1 MTVQWLGQ
9 AGILFRT
16 ADRTIMVDPYLS
28 DSVEKINPANYR
40 RVPVAQELFQIKP
53 DILIFTHNHL
63 DHYDPET
70 VTHFLNSTDHI
81 TVLAPASV
89 WVEVRKFGG
98 SHNYVQFNAGTEW
111 SEPGVHFRAVPA
123 THSDPYAIGVV
134 MEAEGRRYY
143 HTGDTLYDSHVIQ
156 AIGQEID
163 VVFLPINGVG
173 NNMNPMD
180 AARFVR
186 AIGARKA
193 VPIHFGLFDAID
205 PADFDC
211 ENKVIPQIYQQIP
224 L

>member
-1 MTVQWLGQ
+1 MTAQWLGQ

-16 ADRTIMVDPYLS
+16 ADLTIMVDPYLS
-28 DSVEKINPANYR
+28 NSVEKIDPDKYR
-40 RVPVAQELFQIKP
+40 RIPVARELFQIKP

-70 VTHFLNSTDHI
+70 VTHFLDSTDRI
-81 TVLAPASV
+81 TVLAPTSV

-98 SHNYVQFNAGTEW
+98 PHNYVQFNAGTEW
-111 SEPGVHFRAVPA
+111 SEPGARFRAVPA

-143 HTGDTLYDSHVIQ
+143 HTGDTLYDPHVIQ

-186 AIGARKA
+186 AVGAGKA
-193 VPIHFGLFDAID
+193 VPIHFGMFDTID
-205 PADFDC
+205 PEDFDC
-211 ENKVIPQIYQQIP
+211 ACKVIPQIYQEIP